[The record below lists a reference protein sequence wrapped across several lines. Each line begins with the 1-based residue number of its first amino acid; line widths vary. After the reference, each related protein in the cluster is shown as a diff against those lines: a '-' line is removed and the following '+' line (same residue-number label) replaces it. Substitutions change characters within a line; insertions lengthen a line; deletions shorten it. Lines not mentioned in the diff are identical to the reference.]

1 MSSGELHLP
10 DLSIA
15 NFRGIRQLSI
25 NKLGRVT
32 LIAGRNG
39 VGKTTVLEAVRVY
52 AARGDQEVFQELL
65 YSREEFIEIL
75 DEDRDRR
82 ISPDYSALFFS
93 RNVTSDQPVLIGP
106 ASGGNSLIIET
117 ADVKDIPEPQQ
128 DWFSQF
134 NSKATQV
141 LRVIYRDAE
150 FLLPWLADTSDFLGH
165 DLVRRVPRALLRA
178 IASKRDMPDPIKCES
193 LGPGLLA
200 NHVLASYWDKVVL
213 TPEEP
218 LVLEALALTGQKIE
232 GIAVV
237 GDHRGYQRLGR
248 RITVK
253 MQDQIQPI
261 PLKSLGD
268 GITRLFVASLAL
280 AVSRNGFLVVDE
292 VENGIHHSIQHEFW
306 SMILKAANE
315 FNVQVLATTHSF
327 DCIKAFAC
335 AASEIE
341 ESEGALIR
349 LERENGDLRAIEY
362 TEEELEI
369 VSDRDIEVR

>member
-10 DLSIA
+10 DLSIT

-25 NKLGRVT
+25 DKLGRVT

-52 AARGDQEVFQELL
+52 AARGDQDVFKELL
-65 YSREEFIEIL
+65 YSREEFIQIL

-106 ASGGNSLIIET
+106 ASSVHSLRIEA
-117 ADVKDIPEPQQ
+117 ADVTDIPEPQQ

-134 NSKATQV
+134 NSEATQV

-150 FLLPWLADTSDFLGH
+150 FLLPWLAEPSDSLGR
-165 DLVRRVPRALLRA
+165 DLVRRVPRSLLRA

-193 LGPGLLA
+193 LGPGLLE

-213 TPEEP
+213 TPAQP
-218 LVLEALALTGQKIE
+218 LVLNALALTGQKIE

-253 MQDQIQPI
+253 MRDQVQPI

-268 GITRLFVASLAL
+268 GITRLFAASLAL
-280 AVSRNGFLVVDE
+280 AVSRNGFLVIDE
-292 VENGIHHSIQHEFW
+292 VENGIHHSIQYEFW
-306 SMILKAANE
+306 SMILKTAHE
-315 FNVQVLATTHSF
+315 YNVQVLATTHSF
-327 DCIKAFAC
+327 DCINAFSS

-341 ESEGALIR
+341 VSEGALIR
-349 LERENGDLRAIEY
+349 LEGENGNLRAIEY
-362 TEEELEI
+362 TQEELEI
-369 VSDRDIEVR
+369 ASDQDIEVR

>member
-1 MSSGELHLP
+1 MHSGELHLP
-10 DLSIA
+10 DLSIT

-39 VGKTTVLEAVRVY
+39 VGKTAVLEAVRVY
-52 AARGDQEVFQELL
+52 AARGDRGVLQELL
-65 YSREEFIEIL
+65 YSREELIEIL

-82 ISPDYSALFFS
+82 LSPDYSALFFS
-93 RNVTSDQPVLIGP
+93 RNVTSNQTVLIGP
-106 ASGGNSLIIET
+106 AFGEYSLRIEA

-128 DWFSQF
+128 DWLSEF
-134 NSKATQV
+134 NSEATQV

-150 FLLPWLADTSDFLGH
+150 FLLPWLAEPSDLLGR
-165 DLVRRVPRALLRA
+165 DLVRRVPRSLLRA
-178 IASKRDMPDPIKCES
+178 IASKREMPDPIKCES

-213 TPEEP
+213 TPEQS
-218 LVLEALALTGQKIE
+218 LVLNALALSGQKIE

-237 GDHRGYQRLGR
+237 GDHRGCQRLGR

-253 MQDQIQPI
+253 VRDQIQPI

-268 GITRLFVASLAL
+268 GITRLFAASLAL

-292 VENGIHHSIQHEFW
+292 VENGIHHTIQHEFW
-306 SMILKAANE
+306 SMILKAAHDN
-315 FNVQVLATTHSF
+315 NVQVLATTHSF
-327 DCIKAFAC
+327 DCIKAFAS

-349 LERENGDLRAIEY
+349 LEGENGDLRAIEY